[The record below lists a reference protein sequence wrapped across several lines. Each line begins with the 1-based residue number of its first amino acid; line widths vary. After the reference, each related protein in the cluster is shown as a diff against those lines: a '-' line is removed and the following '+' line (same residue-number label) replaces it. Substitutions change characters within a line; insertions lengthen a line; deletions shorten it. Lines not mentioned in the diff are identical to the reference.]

1 MYPSG
6 MIIDRYI
13 TQEILKPLLVGTTLL
28 VLIFAGYTSAVFLA
42 DAASGVMKPG
52 IIAWVIAL
60 NTVIALGV
68 ILPTALYF
76 SVVFGLGRLHRDS
89 EMVSL
94 TAAGLSEF
102 HILGT
107 VFKLAFVIALIVGFL
122 STYGRP
128 WAYRLGY
135 QIEANAMAEL
145 DIEKLQ
151 VGKFIELERSNYV
164 LYAEGIDRGK
174 KELKGVYVQSD
185 QGEKGTRII
194 HADKLKLPEAEGG
207 VMRPVEFVDGYAYF
221 LDRFGKRDQVLE
233 FGTMTLYFSGGAPS
247 VGYKRKA
254 ERTLTLVD
262 STRPKEVAE
271 LQWRLSTPLTTI
283 LLALLAVP
291 LSRMPARQARHTKVI
306 VAIVVYAVLFNL
318 ASVARTWVE
327 QERVGAFPG
336 IWWVYLVP
344 VALLLVLLLQ
354 PLRAMKISAG

>member
-6 MIIDRYI
+6 MILHRYI
-13 TQEILKPLLVGTTLL
+13 TWEIVKPLLVGTSLL

-42 DAASGVMKPG
+42 DAASGVMQPG

-76 SVVFGLGRLHRDS
+76 SVVFGLGRMHRDS

-94 TAAGLSEF
+94 TAAGLSEL
-102 HILGT
+102 HVLSA
-107 VFKLAFVIALIVGFL
+107 VFKLAFVIAIIVGFL

-145 DIEKLQ
+145 DVEKLQ
-151 VGKFIELERSNYV
+151 LGKFIELERSNYV
-164 LYAEGIDRGK
+164 LYAEDIDREK
-174 KELKGVYVQSD
+174 RELKGVYVQSD
-185 QGEKGTRII
+185 QGEEGTRVIR
-194 HADKLKLPEAEGG
+194 AEKLKLPEVGEG
-207 VMRPVEFVDGYAYF
+207 VLRPVEFVDGHAYF
-221 LDRFGKRDQVLE
+221 LDRFGNRDQVLQ
-233 FGTMTLYFSGGAPS
+233 FGALKLYFSGGAPS

-254 ERTLTLVD
+254 ERTVTLAS
-262 STRPKEVAE
+262 STQPKEIAE
-271 LQWRLSTPLTTI
+271 FQWRLSTPLTTI

-291 LSRMPARQARHTKVI
+291 LSRMPARQSRHTKVI
-306 VAIVVYAVLFNL
+306 AAIAVYAVLFNL

-344 VALLLVLLLQ
+344 VVLLLVLLVQ
-354 PLRAMKISAG
+354 PARAMKPSMR